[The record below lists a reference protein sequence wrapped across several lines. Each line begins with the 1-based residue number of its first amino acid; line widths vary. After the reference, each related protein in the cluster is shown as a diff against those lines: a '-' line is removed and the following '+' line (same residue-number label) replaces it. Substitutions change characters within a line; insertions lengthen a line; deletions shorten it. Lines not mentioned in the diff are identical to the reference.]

1 MTKRIFRG
9 KTFYTT
15 KEEINKFKRKG
26 DRIYYVAHKG
36 YYLIKPK
43 KRKSIID
50 IWNTIKKKF
59 NSNKIVKIYKY

>member
-26 DRIYYVAHKG
+26 DRIYY
-36 YYLIKPK
+36 L
-43 KRKSIID
+43 
-50 IWNTIKKKF
+50 NNLLF
-59 NSNKIVKIYKY
+59 